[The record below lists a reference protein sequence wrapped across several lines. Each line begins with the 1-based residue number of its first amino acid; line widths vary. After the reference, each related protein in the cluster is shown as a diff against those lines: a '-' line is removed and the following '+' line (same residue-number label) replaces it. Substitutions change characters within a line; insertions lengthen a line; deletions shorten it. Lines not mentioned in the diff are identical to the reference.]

1 MHKIEII
8 STVFILSPHTRWLHY
23 NVLSFI
29 LKLILWGDEWKY
41 WKEKLWRQH
50 YETWKFCWQLHH
62 DNEFST
68 ILLTVLIYKIW
79 KKFVRKS
86 QNLQKIFIEMFV
98 MFWSVCLKQSYLNS
112 SSSFLSRALAEE
124 CNVADHALSCLQ
136 STILLKW
143 DKTVDIE
150 KFGQYCYLM
159 KTHFSQHFLIKMKMS
174 LSTNKT
180 FPYFIWKFSEPCVS
194 DT

>member
-1 MHKIEII
+1 MK
-8 STVFILSPHTRWLHY
+8 
-23 NVLSFI
+23 
-29 LKLILWGDEWKY
+29 
-41 WKEKLWRQH
+41 
-50 YETWKFCWQLHH
+50 KFC
-62 DNEFST
+62 E
-68 ILLTVLIYKIW
+68 
-79 KKFVRKS
+79 KS
-86 QNLQKIFIEMFV
+86 QNLLKIFIEMLV

-159 KTHFSQHFLIKMKMS
+159 KTHFSQHFLIKIKMS

-180 FPYFIWKFSEPCVS
+180 FPYFVWKFSEPCVFRHIEHWQQWRRVAAGCLRKRRWMEDWEMPAKIS
-194 DT
+194 I